1 MNNRQNTVDPSPIF
15 KLSTAYWDSK
25 VILTANRLNIFTLLD
40 KGPLSCEELAKQCK
54 SHPRSLGIL
63 LNACVGLELLK
74 KESNGAYSNVPVTQ
88 TYLVQGKQ
96 GYLGDALKYSDDL
109 FPVWDQLHESIQ
121 HNRPA
126 MPPEIQLGDDTD
138 KTRHFVMGMHN
149 KALGIG
155 RCFADEQNL
164 EGRKKLLDVGG
175 GPGTYSIL
183 LAQKTPGLTSTV
195 LDLPG
200 VLKISKEIIG
210 SYGLED
216 RVKTIEGD
224 YTRDAFPKGNDVV
237 LLAGMLHR
245 ETPETFKT
253 LLKNAYGALQP
264 GGMIILNDLFFEND
278 NMDSPPFVNMFALT
292 MLLTSTHGTIHSK
305 TSAEKWLSEAGFIQV
320 NSKPLPPPMP
330 HLVITAIKEKD

>member
-1 MNNRQNTVDPSPIF
+1 MTNTHDSVDPSPIF

-40 KGPLSCEELAKQCK
+40 KGSLSCNELAQQCK
-54 SHPRSLGIL
+54 SHPRSLAIL

-74 KESNGAYSNVPVTQ
+74 KEGNGAYSNVPATH
-88 TYLVQGKQ
+88 TYLVKGKQ

-109 FPVWDQLHESIQ
+109 FPVWDKLHESIQ
-121 HNRPA
+121 QNKPA
-126 MPPEIQLGDDTD
+126 MLPEIQLGDDPE
-138 KTRHFVMGMHN
+138 KTRHFVMAMHN

-155 RCFADEQNL
+155 RCFAEEQDIT
-164 EGRKKLLDVGG
+164 GRKKLLDVGG

-200 VLKISKEIIG
+200 VLKISKEIIK
-210 SYGLED
+210 SNGLED
-216 RVKTIEGD
+216 RVKTVDGD

-245 ETPETFKT
+245 ETPEMFKV
-253 LLKNAYGALQP
+253 LLKKAYDALQP

-292 MLLTSTHGTIHSK
+292 MLLTSAHGTIHSK
-305 TSAEKWLSEAGFIQV
+305 TSAERWLSETGFSQV
-320 NSKPLPPPMP
+320 ISKPLPPPMP
-330 HLVITAIKEKD
+330 HLVITALKKKD

>member
-1 MNNRQNTVDPSPIF
+1 MTNTHDTVDPSPIF

-40 KGPLSCEELAKQCK
+40 KGPLSCDELAKRCK

-74 KESNGAYSNVPVTQ
+74 KESNGAYSNVPATH
-88 TYLVQGKQ
+88 TYLVKGKQ

-121 HNRPA
+121 QNRPA
-126 MPPEIQLGDDTD
+126 MPPEAQLGDDPD

-155 RCFADEQNL
+155 RCFAEEQDL
-164 EGRKKLLDVGG
+164 TGRKRLLDVGG

-183 LAQKTPGLTSTV
+183 LTQKTPGLTSTV

-200 VLKISKEIIG
+200 VLKITNDIIR
-210 SYGLED
+210 SYGLEE
-216 RVKTIEGD
+216 RVKTVEGD
-224 YTRDAFPKGNDVV
+224 YTRDAFPNANDVV

-245 ETPETFKT
+245 ETPETFKV
-253 LLKNAYGALQP
+253 LLKKAHDALLP
-264 GGMIILNDLFFEND
+264 GGMIILNDLFFENG

-292 MLLTSTHGTIHSK
+292 MLLTSSHGTIHSK
-305 TSAEKWLSEAGFIQV
+305 TSAEKWLSETGFIQI

-330 HLVITAIKEKD
+330 HLVITALKEKD

>member
-1 MNNRQNTVDPSPIF
+1 MTNIQDTVDPSPIF

-40 KGPLSCEELAKQCK
+40 KSPLSCEELAQQCK
-54 SHPRSLGIL
+54 CNPRSLGIL
-63 LNACVGLELLK
+63 LNACVGLNLLK
-74 KESNGAYSNVPVTQ
+74 KENDGAYSNVSVTQ

-109 FPVWDQLHESIQ
+109 FPVWDKLHESIQ
-121 HNRPA
+121 QNRPA
-126 MPPEIQLGDDTD
+126 MPPEIQLGDDPE

-155 RCFADEQNL
+155 RCFAQEQDM

-183 LAQKTPGLTSTV
+183 LTEKTPGLTSEV

-200 VLKISKEIIG
+200 VLKITREIIG
-210 SYGLED
+210 SYGLGE
-216 RVKTIEGD
+216 RVKTVEGD
-224 YTRDAFPKGNDVV
+224 YTKDEFPEGNDVV

-245 ETPETFKT
+245 ETPEMFKS
-253 LLKNAYGALQP
+253 LLKKAYDALLP
-264 GGMIILNDLFFEND
+264 DGMIILNDLFFEND

-292 MLLTSTHGTIHSK
+292 MLLTSAHGTIHSK
-305 TSAEKWLSEAGFIQV
+305 TSAERWLSEAGFAQII
-320 NSKPLPPPMP
+320 SKPLPPPMP
-330 HLVITAIKEKD
+330 HLVITALKKKE

>member
-1 MNNRQNTVDPSPIF
+1 MTNIQGTVDPSPIF

-40 KGPLSCEELAKQCK
+40 KGSLACEEIAQQCK
-54 SHPRSLGIL
+54 CHPRSLSIL

-74 KESNGAYSNVPVTQ
+74 KETDGAYSNVPVAQ

-109 FPVWDQLHESIQ
+109 FPVWDKLYDSIQ
-121 HNRPA
+121 QNKPA
-126 MPPEIQLGDDTD
+126 MPPEIQLGDDPE

-155 RCFADEQNL
+155 RCFAEQQDL

-183 LAQKTPGLTSTV
+183 LTEKTPGLTSNV
-195 LDLPG
+195 FDLPG
-200 VLKISKEIIG
+200 VLEISKEIIR
-210 SYGLED
+210 SYGLVE
-216 RVKTIEGD
+216 RVKTVEGD
-224 YTRDAFPKGNDVV
+224 YTRDEFPKDNDVV

-245 ETPETFKT
+245 ETPKTFKA
-253 LLKNAYGALQP
+253 LLNKTYDALLP

-278 NMDSPPFVNMFALT
+278 NLDSPPFVNLFALT
-292 MLLTSTHGTIHSK
+292 MLLTSAHGTIHSK
-305 TSAEKWLSEAGFIQV
+305 TSAERWLSEAGFSQII
-320 NSKPLPPPMP
+320 SKPLPPPMP
-330 HLVITAIKEKD
+330 HLVITALKKKD